1 MKEIFSQLRK
11 RERRILGLV
20 GILFL
25 GSLVFYLLADV
36 SVKGGYYRSQDTLS
50 IKQTQLDQQ
59 RAGTSAKKAELDN
72 WEQALLDMDDLNK
85 NYFYQKEMVVQQ
97 LRLDLDEIF
106 SQIGVPA
113 TQIKYD
119 YSDYKNEKISK
130 ILASF
135 HISGQYYMIKR
146 FIHYTENFS
155 RFLIIEKI
163 AFIDIDTQT
172 GNLELDITLAGCY
185 ENL

>member
-1 MKEIFSQLRK
+1 MKEIFSQLRQ

-25 GSLVFYLLADV
+25 GSLVFYFLADV
-36 SVKGGYYRSQDTLS
+36 GVKGGYYRSQDTLS
-50 IKQTQLDQQ
+50 DKQTELNQQ
-59 RAGTSAKKAELDN
+59 RAGTTAKKAELDN
-72 WEQALLDMDDLNK
+72 WEEALLDMDDLNK

-106 SQIGVPA
+106 RQIGVLA

-130 ILASF
+130 IFASF
-135 HISGQYYMIKR
+135 HISGSYYLMKR
-146 FIHYTENFS
+146 FVYITENFP

-185 ENL
+185 EN